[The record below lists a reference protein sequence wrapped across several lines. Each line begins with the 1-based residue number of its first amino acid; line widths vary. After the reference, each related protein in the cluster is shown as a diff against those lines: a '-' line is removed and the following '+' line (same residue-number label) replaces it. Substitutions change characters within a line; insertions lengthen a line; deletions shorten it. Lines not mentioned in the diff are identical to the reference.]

1 MREIIRFFER
11 FHFFVLFI
19 LLEIISIN
27 ILIKHNHFYEYKS
40 KSILSFIRESI
51 LKVSYKINEFSKL
64 KLENRKLIEENNK
77 LYKYYTLY
85 QKSIT
90 FDSISITKIIINRDS
105 ISFTFL
111 PAKIVNLTT
120 NNQYNYITIKAG
132 KKNGVI
138 KEMAAIS
145 YEGLVGHVIDVSD
158 NFSII
163 LPIININYQVSAK
176 LKKNNFT
183 GILTWE
189 GENYQFA
196 TLKDIPVHAD
206 VHKGDTIITSGF
218 SSIYPEGILI
228 GLVHDYYTKEGIFY
242 SIKVKLSTDFKRL
255 CNVQLINNP
264 LKEEQETIEQK
275 YFKEKNND

>member
-11 FHFFVLFI
+11 FHFLILFI

-27 ILIKHNHFYEYKS
+27 TLIKHNHFYEYKS
-40 KSILSFIRESI
+40 KNILTFIREN
-51 LKVSYKINEFSKL
+51 LFNLSYKINEYSKL

-77 LYKYYTLY
+77 LYKFYTFY
-85 QKSIT
+85 QNNIT
-90 FDSISITKIIINRDS
+90 YDTNTIKRVYVNIDSIK
-105 ISFTFL
+105 FL

-132 KKNGVI
+132 KKDGVI

-145 YEGLVGHVIDVSD
+145 HEGLVGHVIDVSE

-163 LPIININYQVSAK
+163 LPIININYQISAK
-176 LKKNNFT
+176 IKKNNFA
-183 GILTWE
+183 GILSWE
-189 GENYQFA
+189 GQNYQFA

-206 VHKGDTIITSGF
+206 VQKGDTIITSGF

-228 GLVHDYYTKEGIFY
+228 GIVDDYYTKEGIFFN
-242 SIKVKLSTDFKRL
+242 IKVKLSTDFKRL
-255 CNVQLINNP
+255 CNVQLIKNP
-264 LKEEQETIEQK
+264 LKEEQESLEHK
-275 YFKEKNND
+275 YFKEKK